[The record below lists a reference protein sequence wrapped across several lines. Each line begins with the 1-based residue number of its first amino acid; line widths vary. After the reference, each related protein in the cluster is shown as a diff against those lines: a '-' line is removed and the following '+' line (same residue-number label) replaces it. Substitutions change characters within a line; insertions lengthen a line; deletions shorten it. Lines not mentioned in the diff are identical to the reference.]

1 MRFLDYIRRIKSPFL
16 PFEKKILDAVIE
28 KLEPEARRKLEIQ
41 LSETTKIQRIF
52 SSETNLY
59 AGNRNKKRSSISLFN
74 NRTELKFARIKY
86 SFENKRFTTEL
97 FSVSGF
103 TFSLI
108 TRPGPKKI
116 KKMDPEK
123 ISVEILADP
132 EKISSLDKGALSLPN
147 SYQNFDFNSKNTEK
161 WTIYHP
167 DDLYQ
172 VELEEGSFWLLAELD
187 GQRFVVTP
195 VSNDS
200 DEIFICLEG
209 EPLKKVNTFK
219 DALIN

>member
-1 MRFLDYIRRIKSPFL
+1 MKFIDYIRRKKSPFL
-16 PFEKKILDAVIE
+16 PFERKILDAVIE

-52 SSETNLY
+52 SYETNLY
-59 AGNRNKKRSSISLFN
+59 ASKGNNKRSSRSLFN

-86 SFENKRFTTEL
+86 SFENNRFTTEL
-97 FSVSGF
+97 YSVKGYI
-103 TFSLI
+103 FSLI

-116 KKMDPEK
+116 KKLDPEK
-123 ISVEILADP
+123 ISVEILSDP
-132 EKISSLDKGALSLPN
+132 EETSSSDKRPQSLPN
-147 SYQNFDFNSKNTEK
+147 SYLHFDFNSKNTGK
-161 WTIYHP
+161 WTIYNP
-167 DDLYQ
+167 DNIYH

-195 VSNDS
+195 VNNDS

-209 EPLKKVNTFK
+209 ESLKKVNTFK
-219 DALIN
+219 DALLN